1 MDVIIVGAGPA
12 GLTLGAAL
20 ARRRHHV
27 VAVDRDPG
35 PAPDGSWRR
44 RGVMQFEQAHGF
56 RPQVRD
62 LLLATWPEA
71 WDAWLDLGAEPFEMP
86 APGPS
91 LAAVGVRSRRVT
103 YERALRQA
111 AAEVDGLTV
120 AVGRVERLVEAG
132 GRVVGVVVDGT
143 IHRADLVVDAG
154 GRLSR
159 LAPPP
164 ELGAD
169 AGMAYVPGPT
179 GGDRDAAP
187 GPLTRP
193 FAWSGMFQ
201 GYDAYVF
208 PHEHGHISAVIIR
221 PTADAHLGILR
232 HVGSFDAACRAIPAL
247 AQWTDP
253 RVATPTSGVMVGG
266 GLLNLYRRQLGR
278 PGLVAVGERWPPRPD
293 RRPGGRHGE
302 HADQCTPRAARPRR

>member
-20 ARRRHHV
+20 ARRRHRV
-27 VAVDRDPG
+27 VALDRDPG

-62 LLLATWPEA
+62 LLLAAWPEA
-71 WDAWLDLGAEPFEMP
+71 WEAWLDLGAEPFEMP
-86 APGPS
+86 VTGPAT
-91 LAAVGVRSRRVT
+91 AAVGVRSRRVT

-120 AVGRVERLVEAG
+120 AVGHVEGLVEAD

-143 IHRADLVVDAG
+143 IRRADLVIDAS

-169 AGMAYVPGPT
+169 AGMAYVSRT
-179 GGDRDAAP
+179 
-187 GPLTRP
+187 
-193 FAWSGMFQ
+193 
-201 GYDAYVF
+201 
-208 PHEHGHISAVIIR
+208 
-221 PTADAHLGILR
+221 
-232 HVGSFDAACRAIPAL
+232 
-247 AQWTDP
+247 
-253 RVATPTSGVMVGG
+253 
-266 GLLNLYRRQLGR
+266 YRRR
-278 PGLVAVGERWPPRPD
+278 PAW
-293 RRPGGRHGE
+293 RRVR
-302 HADQCTPRAARPRR
+302 